1 MPIGIR
7 LDGCIPC
14 FGRLLLARNIWCKV
28 SFRLVTYEKNSVKF
42 LNYGDDV
49 CFQKPEYFQD
59 ASHLNDA
66 GVRDLL
72 RS

>member
-1 MPIGIR
+1 M
-7 LDGCIPC
+7 
-14 FGRLLLARNIWCKV
+14 LARNIWCKV

-49 CFQKPEYFQD
+49 CFHKPEYFQD

-66 GVRDLL
+66 GVKDLL